1 MITGIIMAAGFSS
14 RMGEDKLLMEVD
26 GFKMVE
32 RVIYSCKNSLLDN
45 IILIYRRK
53 EVKEI
58 CEKYN
63 INTIYNPNAYLGQ
76 SESMKLG
83 VEASTNSEAYMFIT
97 GDQPFITSN
106 LINLLINEYKNGQ
119 EQILVPYYDGKNGTP
134 TIFSSRFKED
144 LLQVKGDKGG
154 REIIKDNSNYVKK
167 IYIKNRKLGLDI
179 DRKEDLLNLFQ

>member
-14 RMGEDKLLMEVD
+14 RMGEDKLLLEVD

-45 IILIYRRK
+45 IILIYRNE
-53 EVKEI
+53 EVKKI
-58 CEKYN
+58 CDKYN
-63 INTIYNPNAYLGQ
+63 ITTIYNPNAHLGQ

-83 VEASTNSEAYMFIT
+83 VEASVNSEAFMFIT
-97 GDQPFITSN
+97 GDQPFITNN

-119 EQILVPYYDGKNGTP
+119 GNIIVPYYDKKNGTP

-144 LLQVKGDKGG
+144 LLKVKGDKGG
-154 REIIKDNSNYVKK
+154 RDIIKDNSNYVKK
-167 IYIKNRKLGLDI
+167 IYIEDIKSGLDI
-179 DRKEDLLNLFQ
+179 DEKDDFLNLF